1 MQVLIGKL
9 GETDTDINRDQFAE
23 ELESPVTKESSL
35 W

>member
-9 GETDTDINRDQFAE
+9 GEAVTDINRDQFAAVS
-23 ELESPVTKESSL
+23 ESPVTKESSL